1 MQINVSHIINPI
13 YDLDK
18 PPLQYIQAVTFKSIQ
33 NALKFYSTSE
43 KDIEFIIC
51 STQYPEDHAS
61 IPPFI
66 QKLSNLEQSVL
77 DVNETLIGK
86 KLPLIKDI
94 LNIGIQETEADYL
107 IYSNIDI
114 ALQPHFYD
122 FVAHKINKGHDAIV
136 INRRRIPFKVKPAEE
151 ASQHLINYY
160 GTIGRSH
167 PGFDCFIIKKSVLE
181 QFILDNICIGISF
194 LETALIHNIAAF
206 SKNPLYVLDQHL
218 TFHLGT
224 DVLVPRK
231 KNPFYWHNRNIFFN
245 EIQPQ
250 LKPLWDVKRFPYG
263 NKNIMKRGLGWGL
276 NPSLFSRNFLELEG
290 KNLTQSLK
298 IKLDEIRWRFLQK

>member
-1 MQINVSHIINPI
+1 MEIKVSHIINPI
-13 YDLDK
+13 NDIEK
-18 PPLQYIQAVTFKSIQ
+18 PELQYIQAVTFESLR
-33 NALKFYSTSE
+33 NALKFYGSSTPQVSLN
-43 KDIEFIIC
+43 IC
-51 STQYPEDHAS
+51 STQYPEDHVS
-61 IPPFI
+61 IPTFI
-66 QKLSNLEQSVL
+66 QKLSDLDQSVL
-77 DVNETLIGK
+77 DINQKLNGK

-94 LNIGIQETEADYL
+94 LNIGVQETKADYL
-107 IYSNIDI
+107 IYTNIDI

-122 FVAHKINKGHDAIV
+122 FVAHKIINGHDAIV

-181 QFILDNICIGISF
+181 QFILNNICIGISF

-224 DVLVPRK
+224 EVLVPRK

-250 LKPLWDVKRFPYG
+250 LKPLWNVRRFPYG
-263 NKNIMKRGLGWGL
+263 NKNLIKRGLGWGL
-276 NPSLFSRNFLELEG
+276 NPSLFSKNFLELEG
-290 KNLTQSLK
+290 KSFKQSLK
-298 IKLDEIRWRFLQK
+298 IKLDEIRWRILQK